1 MDVIARA
8 AAALK
13 PIADT
18 GIDVAQGW
26 YDGRRKDCHIKL
38 WKLSAADGEHSDDNP
53 ETEHGDVQITIFSTK
68 DEVELQKRVKQL
80 MRAAG
85 AFFLGEDQDA
95 MEPQDGIYMKPSRYQ
110 FLEEA

>member
-1 MDVIARA
+1 MDVIERA

-13 PIADT
+13 PIADE

-38 WKLSAADGEHSDDNP
+38 WKLSAADGEHSDDAP

-68 DEVELQKRVKQL
+68 DEVELQKRVKEL
-80 MRAAG
+80 MRKAG
-85 AFFLGEDQDA
+85 AYFLGEDQDA
-95 MEPQDGIYMKPSRYQ
+95 MEPQDGIYIKPSRYQ